1 MLSDCAIVIEILSPL
16 CAEFLIPVICP
27 LPPGVLE
34 SPGSSNLTSLIE
46 PFLTSVELLS
56 TSTPLP
62 EPVIAKF
69 ALVYSSPACV
79 NPSAK
84 IWLAL
89 L

>member
-1 MLSDCAIVIEILSPL
+1 LLSDCAIVIEILSPP
-16 CAEFLIPVICP
+16 CAEFLTPVICP

-34 SPGSSNLTSLIE
+34 SPGSSNLSSLIP
-46 PFLTSVELLS
+46 PFLVSVAALS
-56 TSTPLP
+56 TPTPLP
-62 EPVIAKF
+62 EPVIAYV

-79 NPSAK
+79 NPNAK